1 MRRLTLIISI
11 AAMTISVLALTLG
24 VAYASYMFPD
34 VSDNNAHSDNITWA
48 AQNGVVNGY
57 DNGNFGPNDNI
68 TRGQATTM
76 LRQLG
81 AHRGPVIRLSPYY
94 PDRPGEFPCQF
105 SVIDQNNRG
114 SGAADATYTV
124 DGGEPVG
131 IPEIPRDGYVN
142 FNVNAEGMVSVLIDG
157 IAQGHAHTVEGCNP
171 SLPQDG
177 SR

>member
-1 MRRLTLIISI
+1 MKRKSLIISL
-11 AAMTISVLALTLG
+11 SVLMVLG
-24 VAYASYMFPD
+24 LFGTAYASYMFPD

-57 DNGNFGPNDNI
+57 SNGDFGPNDNI

-76 LRQLG
+76 LRNLG
-81 AHRGPVIRLSPYY
+81 AHRGPVIRLSPLY
-94 PDRPGEFPCQF
+94 PEGDESFPCQF

-114 SGAADATYTV
+114 SGAADASYTV
-124 DGGEPVG
+124 NGSEPQP

-142 FNVNAEGMVSVLIDG
+142 FNVHAEGMVSVMIDG
-157 IAQGHAHTVEGCNP
+157 IAHGHAHTVEGCNP
-171 SLPQDG
+171 SLDEDT